1 MTGTIHVADVDGDTT
16 RTWDTAD
23 PATVREIEEVFLEA
37 RTAGRLVYRQTGD
50 GRGEQVTLETWNPEQ
65 DTELFMAPRLAG
77 G

>member
-37 RTAGRLVYRQTGD
+37 QTAGRLVYRQTGD
-50 GRGEQVTLETWNPEQ
+50 GRGEQVTLKTWNPEK